1 MILKYLSTIWAAIA
15 PGMGNHLWQSTLCLA
30 AAGLLALAL
39 RKNRAEVR
47 FGLWLAAS
55 VKFLIPFSLLVAV
68 GMHLA
73 QPKPQPRTTAGG
85 FYFVMEEVS
94 RPFSQVAP
102 GSQRATESRR
112 PWEAGLRDQMA
123 RGLPAG
129 IVGLWLCGFLGVLG
143 LWCRRW
149 QGMTIVLRGATPLRH
164 GREVEALRRAERLT
178 GIRQPIALLSSPA
191 SLEPGIF
198 GIIKPVLVW
207 PQGIS
212 ERLEDTQIEA
222 ILAHEVWHVRRRDN
236 LAAAIHMLAEAVFW
250 FHPLVWWL
258 GARLVEERERACDE
272 AVLALGNERQAYAES
287 ILKTC
292 EFCVEA
298 PLACMSGVTGAEL
311 KERIVRIMTQ
321 GRANALTFP
330 GRLLLVAAGMA
341 AVAGPVMFG
350 LLKVPLARAQSS
362 PATGAPAAS
371 FEVAAIKPNRSG
383 DWRVM
388 MRFSPGRFRAT
399 GIWARQLISLAY
411 DVRDFQVRG
420 GPSWIDSE
428 RYDIQ
433 AKAPDSVAAEMQKLS
448 QGQREELSRSM
459 LQSLLTDRFKL
470 KLRHET
476 KELPAYA
483 LVVAKGGPKLQAAKT
498 DADFRGIKGP
508 EGRVQRGKSVFGM
521 GDLTIRDEPL
531 SMLAQMLSQQLGR
544 PVLDQTGL
552 EGNYDF
558 TLKWTPGQG
567 EQMLGM
573 GPGGIGPGAGK
584 AMAGTGLGERSSQL
598 ASPPP
603 PDMSGPSVFT
613 AIQEQ
618 LGLKLESTKG
628 PVDVLVIEH
637 VEQPSEN

>member
-1 MILKYLSTIWAAIA
+1 MVLSYLSAIWAAVA
-15 PGMGNHLWQSTLCLA
+15 PELANHLWQSTLCLA
-30 AAGLLALAL
+30 AAGLLTLAL

-47 FGLWLAAS
+47 YGLWLAAA

-73 QPKPQPRTTAGG
+73 PPKPQPRTTASG

-94 RPFSQVAP
+94 RPFSQASR
-102 GSQRATESRR
+102 GLQRATESRR
-112 PWEAGLRDQMA
+112 PWEAGLRYQLVRA
-123 RGLPAG
+123 LPAG
-129 IVGLWLCGFLGVLG
+129 IAGLWLSGFLAFLG
-143 LWCRRW
+143 LWCIRWRR
-149 QGMTIVLRGATPLRH
+149 MTKMLRGATPLQQ
-164 GREVEALRRAERLT
+164 GREVEALRRAERLA
-178 GIRQPIALLSSPA
+178 GIRRPIELILSPA

-198 GIIKPVLVW
+198 GIITPVLVW
-207 PQGIS
+207 PRRIS
-212 ERLEDTQIEA
+212 ERLDDGQLEA
-222 ILAHEVWHVRRRDN
+222 ILAHELWHVRRWDN
-236 LAAAIHMLAEAVFW
+236 LAAAIHMVVEALFW

-272 AVLALGNERQAYAES
+272 AVLRLGNQREVYAES

-292 EFCVEA
+292 EFCLES
-298 PLACMSGVTGAEL
+298 PLACVSGVTGADL
-311 KERIVRIMTQ
+311 KERIVRIMAQ
-321 GRANALTFP
+321 GRTNALTFP
-330 GRLLLVAAGMA
+330 RRLLLVVVGMA

-350 LLKVPLARAQSS
+350 LLKVPRARAQSS
-362 PATGAPAAS
+362 PTTGTPAAS

-388 MRFSPGRFRAT
+388 MGFGPGRFRAT
-399 GIWARQLISLAY
+399 GMWVRHLITLAY
-411 DVRDFQVRG
+411 DVRDFQVTG

-433 AKAPDSVAAEMQKLS
+433 AKEPDSVAAEMQKLS
-448 QGQREELSRSM
+448 QDQREELSRSM
-459 LQSLLTDRFKL
+459 LQSLLADRFKL
-470 KLRHET
+470 KLGHET

-483 LVVAKGGPKLQAAKT
+483 LVVAKGGPKLQAAKP

-508 EGRVQRGKSVFGM
+508 EGRGQRGKSVFGM

-531 SMLAQMLSQQLGR
+531 SMLARMLSQQLGR

-552 EGNYDF
+552 EGKYDF

-567 EQMLGM
+567 EGMIGM
-573 GPGGIGPGAGK
+573 GPGGGGPEPGK
-584 AMAGTGLGERSSQL
+584 GMVGREPEDGSPQLG
-598 ASPPP
+598 SPPA
-603 PDMSGPSVFT
+603 PDMSGPSIFT

-628 PVDVLVIEH
+628 PVEILVVDH
-637 VEQPSEN
+637 VERPTEN